1 MKRRYACDYLQS
13 VFPRKITLPYFKRL
27 AEQQDYSG
35 RLSDAS
41 VAGLGHDGPMP
52 LSARAIYQHVAR
64 QNLGVFDFAPSRRKD
79 IVDDW
84 LPLLRLIEAPD

>member
-1 MKRRYACDYLQS
+1 MKRRYACDYFQS

-27 AEQQDYSG
+27 AEQQEYSG
-35 RLSDAS
+35 CLSDAS
-41 VAGLGHDGPMP
+41 VAGLGHDVAMP
-52 LSARAIYQHVAR
+52 LSARAIYQRVAR
-64 QNLGVFDFAPSRRKD
+64 QGLGVFDFAPSRREG

>member
-1 MKRRYACDYLQS
+1 MKPRYACDYFQS
-13 VFPRKITLPYFKRL
+13 VFPRKITRPYFKHL
-27 AEQQDYSG
+27 AEPEDYSG

-41 VAGLGHDGPMP
+41 VAGLGHDVAMP

-64 QNLGVFDFAPSRRKD
+64 QELGVFEFAPSRRKG